1 MRYDS
6 GYCSQATEDD
16 LEEEINI
23 DAESAAGEEVE
34 YNNEAEILKQIN
46 QVVFTK

>member
-16 LEEEINI
+16 LEEEIDI
-23 DAESAAGEEVE
+23 DVESAAGEEDE
-34 YNNEAEILKQIN
+34 YNNESEMLKQIN
-46 QVVFTK
+46 EVVFKK